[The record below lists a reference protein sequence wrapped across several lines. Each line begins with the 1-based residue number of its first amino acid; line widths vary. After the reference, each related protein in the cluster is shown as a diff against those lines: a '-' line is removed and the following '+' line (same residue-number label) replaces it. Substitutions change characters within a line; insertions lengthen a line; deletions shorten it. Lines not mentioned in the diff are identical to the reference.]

1 MSLPKKI
8 GRYEVKQK
16 LGVGGMGEV
25 FLAHDAEL
33 DREVAIKVLLPEFC
47 SDLERVNRFKLEAKS
62 ASSLNHPNII
72 TIYEIGSVNE
82 QLFIVTEFI
91 KGETLRSL
99 IERKALDLSSTL
111 NIAEQ
116 IASALVTAHQAG
128 IIHRDIKPENI
139 MIRGDGFVK
148 VLDFGL
154 AKPTSVES
162 EAETRELVS
171 TKAGV
176 VMGSVAYMS
185 PEQARGKEVDARTDL
200 WSFGVT
206 LYEMLTLKT
215 PFDGETMT
223 DILAN
228 IIHKEPVPIGE
239 KLENCPQELTR
250 IVKKSLRKDREE
262 RYQTAKDFSLD
273 LKNLRREMEL
283 EHELEVSISPSRF
296 NELNN
301 RSKEV
306 FTNKTNALISTN
318 ELVKTQILSNPLKLN
333 NESEGENKLK
343 SKPRTS
349 MVFASIIGLI
359 LIAGLATLSYFL
371 WQKPHLINS
380 FANPKIS
387 TLSKIGNIDALEI
400 SPDGKYLAF
409 ARGRMTN
416 VSQLILRQI
425 ETGSE
430 KEIIPI
436 KDSSVSI
443 LRFSLDGNYLFY
455 TLRPQG
461 GIGQSLFR
469 VPILGGEPKQIA
481 FDVDS
486 GVSFRPDGK
495 SLIFHRHIINPTA
508 DKIIEVSFDG
518 GQEKELFSTSEPFIQ
533 PKISPDGN
541 SIATLKV
548 DTKVVLGKPSGSITM
563 IDIKTGKFTQLGQLW
578 NYISDFS
585 WLNDSSGLIVTGFL
599 EKEQTSKVYSLSYP
613 AGILDSITKDTN
625 FYYGASITADGKTIA
640 TAQGNSVSG
649 LWEYDLTNGKSRQ
662 ISSNSREKIGNQGLA
677 TLPNGKLLFVK
688 IYGQNDGDIWQMDA
702 DGSNEKQL
710 TKSNGKNSYPYLSA
724 DGSLIFFESF
734 RNGEYEIWK
743 MNADGTNQIQLTKTP
758 QIEETICG
766 ITPDSK
772 TIIFIEKSLDNRI
785 PSLKQINTETGLITQ
800 LVSSENTYLQLAKLS
815 PDGKSIIY
823 SAAPIDFATGVMPQA
838 SLYIASY
845 DGTKISDAKQI
856 VKTVIS
862 NQYKWAADS
871 KSLLYTDLQGNNND
885 VWRLNLSDGKTKK
898 LTNFNLENIVRFVT
912 STDGKKLYLVRGS
925 DTQEVVLI
933 KNEI

>member
-1 MSLPKKI
+1 MVLPKKI

-47 SDLERVNRFKLEAKS
+47 CDLERVNRFKLEAKS

-72 TIYEIGSVNE
+72 TIYEIGSENE

-116 IASALVTAHQAG
+116 IASALATAHQAG

-200 WSFGVT
+200 WSFGIT

-239 KLENCPQELTR
+239 KVEYCPQELSR
-250 IVKKSLRKDREE
+250 ILKKSLRKDREE

-273 LKNLRREMEL
+273 IKNLRREMEL

-301 RSKEV
+301 RSNEV
-306 FTNKTNALISTN
+306 FTNKTIALKSTN
-318 ELVKTQILSNPLKLN
+318 ELVETQILSNPHELINK
-333 NESEGENKLK
+333 SEGENKLK
-343 SKPRTS
+343 SRPRTS
-349 MVFASIIGLI
+349 MVFASLLGLI
-359 LIAGLATLSYFL
+359 LISGLSTLSYYL
-371 WQKPHLINS
+371 WQKPNLINS
-380 FANPKIS
+380 FSNPKIS

-400 SPDGKYLAF
+400 SPDGKYLAI
-409 ARGRMTN
+409 ARGRLTN

-443 LRFSLDGNYLFY
+443 LRFSPDGNYLFY

-461 GIGQSLFR
+461 GIGQILFR

-495 SLIFHRHIINPTA
+495 SLIFHRHIINPIA
-508 DKIIEVSFDG
+508 DKIIEVSSDG
-518 GQEKELFSTSEPFIQ
+518 GQEKELFSTSEPFVQ
-533 PKISPDGN
+533 PKISPDGKH
-541 SIATLKV
+541 IATLKV

-662 ISSNSREKIGNQGLA
+662 ISSNSREKLGNQGIA
-677 TLPNGKLLFVK
+677 ILPNGKLLFAK
-688 IYGQNDGDIWQMDA
+688 INGQDDGDIWQMDA
-702 DGSNEKQL
+702 DGTNEKQL
-710 TKSNGKNSYPYLSA
+710 TKANGKNSYPFLST
-724 DGSLIFFESF
+724 DGSLIFFEGF

-743 MNADGTNQIQLTKTP
+743 MNADGTNQIRLTKTP
-758 QIEETICG
+758 QVEETICG

-772 TIIFIEKSLDNRI
+772 TIIFIEKSLDNSI
-785 PSLKQINTETGLITQ
+785 PTLKQINIETGLITQ
-800 LVSSENTYLQLAKLS
+800 LISSENTYLQLAKLS
-815 PDGKSIIY
+815 PDGKNIIY
-823 SAAPIDFATGVMPQA
+823 SAAPIDFATGVVPQS

-885 VWRLNLSDGKTKK
+885 VWRLNLSDLKTKK

-912 STDGKKLYLVRGS
+912 SPDGKKLYLVRGS

>member
-16 LGVGGMGEV
+16 LGIGGMGEV

-228 IIHKEPVPIGE
+228 IIHKEPVSIGE
-239 KLENCPQELTR
+239 KVENCPQELIR

-273 LKNLRREMEL
+273 IKNLHKEMEL

-301 RSKEV
+301 RSNEV

-349 MVFASIIGLI
+349 MVFASIIGLV
-359 LIAGLATLSYFL
+359 LIAGLATLSYYL

-416 VSQLILRQI
+416 GSQLILRQI

-443 LRFSLDGNYLFY
+443 LRFSPDGNYLFY

-518 GQEKELFSTSEPFIQ
+518 GQEKELFSTSEPFVQ

-541 SIATLKV
+541 SIATLKI

-613 AGILDSITKDTN
+613 AGILYSITKDTN
-625 FYYGASITADGKTIA
+625 FYSGASVTADGKTIA

-662 ISSNSREKIGNQGLA
+662 ISSNNREKIGNQGLA
-677 TLPNGKLLFVK
+677 AFPGGKLLFVK
-688 IYGQNDGDIWQMDA
+688 INGQNDGDIWQMDA

-710 TKSNGKNSYPYLSA
+710 TKGSGKNSYPNLSA

-758 QIEETICG
+758 QVEETICG

-815 PDGKSIIY
+815 SDGKNIIY

-898 LTNFNLENIVRFVT
+898 ITNFNLENIVRFVT
-912 STDGKKLYLVRGS
+912 SADGKKLYLVRGS